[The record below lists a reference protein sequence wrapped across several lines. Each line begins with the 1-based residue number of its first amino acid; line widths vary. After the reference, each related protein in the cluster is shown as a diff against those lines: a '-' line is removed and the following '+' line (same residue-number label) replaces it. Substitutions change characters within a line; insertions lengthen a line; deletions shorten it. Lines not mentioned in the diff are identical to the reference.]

1 MNTCC
6 SQMNDRKEPLLF
18 YQIFADTNQGSKQQV
33 LGGKGA
39 GGQKMPILREIIFE
53 QRLCTELK

>member
-1 MNTCC
+1 
-6 SQMNDRKEPLLF
+6 MNDRKEPLVF

-33 LGGKGA
+33 LGGEGG